1 MTGMV
6 TVSAKVPEDWKRR
19 ADDLGINIS
28 ALTRRALEDEI
39 KRIDLERSL
48 EALREE
54 ARRGPRLPDGSIVRM
69 IREMREAR
77 GFGK

>member
-1 MTGMV
+1 MTRMV

-54 ARRGPRLPDGSIVRM
+54 ARRGPRLSDGSIVRM

-77 GFGK
+77 EFGK